1 MRFLADSMLG
11 QLAKWLRLLGYDTLY
26 LSHSEDGELVRRARA
41 EDRVV
46 LTRDR
51 LLSRRGGLASV
62 LVASDDPA
70 EQLAEVVERL
80 ELSADRQDPRCP
92 ACNHSLEQV
101 AKPSIRERVPP
112 YVFAKH
118 THFRRCPECGR
129 VYWRGTH
136 WDRIQGRLERLRGQA
151 AR

>member
-26 LSHSEDGELVRRARA
+26 RSRFEDGELVRRARA
-41 EDRVV
+41 EERVV

-51 LLSRRGGLASV
+51 HLSRRGGLAS
-62 LVASDDPA
+62 LLIASDDPA

-80 ELSADRQDPRCP
+80 KLTTDRRESRCP
-92 ACNHSLEQV
+92 ACNGPLDQV
-101 AKPSIRERVPP
+101 SKPSVQASVPP
-112 YVFAKH
+112 YVYQKH
-118 THFRRCPECGR
+118 AQFRRCAECGR

-136 WDRIQGRLERLRGQA
+136 WDSIRERLDQMRQQG

>member
-26 LSHSEDGELVRRARA
+26 LPHFEDGELVRRARA

-51 LLSRRGGLASV
+51 HLSRRGGLESL
-62 LVASDDPA
+62 LVRSDDPA
-70 EQLAEVVERL
+70 EQLTEVVERL
-80 ELSADRQDPRCP
+80 ELSAEQQSPRCP
-92 ACNHSLEQV
+92 ACNHTLEQV
-101 AKPSIRERVPP
+101 GKPSIRDRVPP

-118 THFRRCPECGR
+118 TRFRRCPECGR

-136 WDRIQGRLERLRGQA
+136 WNRIQGRLERLRTQA